1 MFGRARRVV
10 GTKTPPFD
18 WVQGLFEEGAEDR
31 GVYLAPIVGGGL
43 PCRLSFV
50 CLLGE
55 CTGRG
60 KVQKAIRGASPEL
73 ISAAES
79 AAR

>member
-1 MFGRARRVV
+1 MFLVPRNGILRSEEYLSVCLVGVRRVV

-43 PCRLSFV
+43 PCHSDSTS
-50 CLLGE
+50 G
-55 CTGRG
+55 
-60 KVQKAIRGASPEL
+60 SP
-73 ISAAES
+73 
-79 AAR
+79 